1 MKMRADEF
9 LGMLN
14 KQGIKCSIRR
24 GHVMLSGGNEEIL
37 RKLRRVL
44 LSNPEFEGGLVR
56 HIQQEAGLTAGEYL
70 RECENAGISLQVNA
84 MSYDI
89 DMAGGS
95 EKTRARLHKILD
107 IDTRLKARVILFEA
121 MKDSAL
127 MDSIKERASIR
138 WENGLSD
145 SLLLAVLCNLIE
157 IDETEQRD
165 ANEHI
170 ILKPKTD
177 WEAELSNLRE

>member
-56 HIQQEAGLTAGEYL
+56 HI
-70 RECENAGISLQVNA
+70 
-84 MSYDI
+84 
-89 DMAGGS
+89 
-95 EKTRARLHKILD
+95 
-107 IDTRLKARVILFEA
+107 
-121 MKDSAL
+121 
-127 MDSIKERASIR
+127 
-138 WENGLSD
+138 
-145 SLLLAVLCNLIE
+145 
-157 IDETEQRD
+157 
-165 ANEHI
+165 
-170 ILKPKTD
+170 
-177 WEAELSNLRE
+177 